1 MIKNVKYRVL
11 GIMSGTSIDGIDL
24 AITTFFKKNK
34 SWHFN
39 IEKCKTI
46 EYSKYWRTKLA
57 YLHNEKYKI
66 IKKVDKEFGEH
77 IAQVT
82 NNFWETKKLIL
93 SHAMAILY
101 SMNLKK
107 NYSTNW

>member
-1 MIKNVKYRVL
+1 
-11 GIMSGTSIDGIDL
+11 MSGTSIDGIDL
-24 AITTFFKKNK
+24 AITTFLKNK

-82 NNFWETKKLIL
+82 NNFLGNEKIDFISCHGHTIF
-93 SHAMAILY
+93 HEP
-101 SMNLKK
+101 KK